1 MVYLQDFIVSD
12 TWNTNVAS
20 LCVAAVRIQDSIA
33 YLASKCQTENVW
45 NNFFSLGT
53 SIIATSFIDQVG
65 LIQVASLAKLSPV
78 ALSSG
83 ASKSFVEPKPVVD
96 QLPTKAGSDS
106 DVAFP
111 SQSMTI
117 AIAISGSSKSKN
129 IVKWALKKFSS
140 DKNVVFRVIYVHLKI
155 TSVPT
160 PSGKIVSIC
169 EAPEDVA
176 ATYRRQVMEETKETL
191 LKPYKKMCER
201 KKVAVEL
208 QVLESNSV
216 AMAITREIS
225 KHLISRLV
233 IGRSSHVGL
242 HRSRDV
248 TAKIASYVSNLC
260 TVYVVSKGVYILSKK
275 PSSDAEMNETIRDSG
290 SEITDTSSYSSGS
303 GHISDAMSNALKS
316 KSLAMSGKRL
326 QHLPTIV
333 RGVSVRMETSSVD
346 SNGTTSMFSDAG
358 EEVSKGSS
366 PETSRTISWI
376 PPRSYMSSIENVTQG
391 EDYFTDNQ
399 DTFHEIRKLR
409 DELRQA
415 QGMYALAHVE
425 ALDASRKLN
434 ERHEFE
440 NLTLKEHV
448 TKGLEEKETQTF
460 EQRRREAREVAKR
473 REAEM
478 KTTIEAKEKDK
489 SSLVAPKLKYQ
500 EFTWEEIITATS
512 SFSEDLKI
520 GMGAYGDVYKCNLH
534 HTIAAVKVLHSAESN
549 LSKQFDQELEILSK
563 IRHPHLVL
571 LLGACPQH
579 GALVYEYMEN
589 GSLEDRLF
597 QVNNSQPIPW
607 FVRFRIA
614 WEVASALVFLHKSK
628 PTPIIHRDLKPANIL
643 LDHNFVSKVGDVGLS
658 TIIQVDPLLT
668 QFTMYKQTSPVGTL
682 CYIDPEY
689 QRTGM
694 LSPKSDV
701 YAFGMIILQLLT
713 ALPAIALTYKV
724 EIAMENNG
732 DDELIQILDKKA
744 GDWPMEETRKL
755 AALALSCTE
764 IRAKDRPDLENQI
777 LPTLESLKKV
787 AENVISSPT
796 KQPPSHFFCP
806 LLKDVM
812 NEPCVAADGYTYDR
826 RAIEEWMADHRTS
839 PVTNLPLKNINLL
852 PNHTLYAAIVEW
864 RRSNQGK

>member
-1 MVYLQDFIVSD
+1 M
-12 TWNTNVAS
+12 
-20 LCVAAVRIQDSIA
+20 
-33 YLASKCQTENVW
+33 E
-45 NNFFSLGT
+45 FF
-53 SIIATSFIDQVG
+53 F
-65 LIQVASLAKLSPV
+65 KR
-78 ALSSG
+78 
-83 ASKSFVEPKPVVD
+83 SFVEPKQVLD
-96 QLPTKAGSDS
+96 HLPTKAGSDVVS
-106 DVAFP
+106 SPF
-111 SQSMTI
+111 QSMETI

-140 DKNVVFRVIYVHLKI
+140 DKNVVFRVIHVHLKI

-160 PSGKIVSIC
+160 PSGKIVSIS

-176 ATYRRQVMEETKETL
+176 NTYRRQVMEETKETL

-216 AMAITREIS
+216 AMAITREVS

-242 HRSRDV
+242 YRNRDV
-248 TAKIASYVSNLC
+248 TAKIAAYVSNLC
-260 TVYVVSKGVYILSKK
+260 TVYVVSKGVYILSKNS
-275 PSSDAEMNETIRDSG
+275 SSDAEMNEETIRDSG
-290 SEITDTSSYSSGS
+290 SEITDTSSYTSSS
-303 GHISDAMSNALKS
+303 RHISDAMSNAPKS
-316 KSLAMSGKRL
+316 KSLAMSNKRL

-346 SNGTTSMFSDAG
+346 SYGTTSMVSDAG
-358 EEVSKGSS
+358 EEFSKRSS
-366 PETSRTISWI
+366 PETSRTISWN
-376 PPRSYMSSIENVTQG
+376 PPRSYMSSNENDTQG

-415 QGMYALAHVE
+415 QGMYALAQVE

-434 ERHEFE
+434 ELHEFE
-440 NLTLKEHV
+440 ELTLKEHV
-448 TKGLEEKETQTF
+448 TKRLEEKETQTF
-460 EQRRREAREVAKR
+460 EQMRREAREVAKR
-473 REAEM
+473 RESEM
-478 KTTIEAKEKDK
+478 NASSEAKEKDK
-489 SSLVAPKLKYQ
+489 NSLVATKLQYQ

-534 HTIAAVKVLHSAESN
+534 HTIAAVKVLHSSENN
-549 LSKQFDQELEILSK
+549 LSKQFDQEIEILSK

-571 LLGACPQH
+571 LLGACPEH

-597 QVNNSQPIPW
+597 QVNKSQPIPW
-607 FVRFRIA
+607 IVRFRIA
-614 WEVASALVFLHKSK
+614 WEVASALIFLHKSK

-643 LDHNFVSKVGDVGLS
+643 LDHNFVSKVGDVGIS
-658 TIIQVDPLLT
+658 TMIQVDPLLT

-694 LSPKSDV
+694 LSFKSDV

-724 EIAMENNG
+724 ETAMEINN
-732 DDELIQILDKKA
+732 DEFIQILDKKA
-744 GDWPMEETRKL
+744 GDWPIEETRKL
-755 AALALSCTE
+755 TALALSCTE
-764 IRAKDRPDLENQI
+764 IRAKDRPDLETHI
-777 LPTLESLKKV
+777 LPALESLNKV
-787 AENVISSPT
+787 ARNLISSEL
-796 KQPPSHFFCP
+796 KQPPRHFFCP
-806 LLKDVM
+806 LLKDLM

-839 PVTNLPLKNINLL
+839 PVTNLPLQNINLL
-852 PNHTLYAAIVEW
+852 PNHTLYAAIIEW
-864 RRSNQGK
+864 RRSNQ